1 MRRLLTALA
10 TALALFSAAGN
21 SRAGDGA
28 ESALRNNSSAPA
40 AELLYLDQPHWR
52 EADRERKVALAIDFM
67 RIFCGNPAMPPSN
80 LVTCLDEAGDSGSIF
95 ESALSCVATDPARP
109 RP

>member
-1 MRRLLTALA
+1 MRRPLTALA
-10 TALALFSAAGN
+10 TALVLFSAVENA
-21 SRAGDGA
+21 RADDGA
-28 ESALRNNSSAPA
+28 ASAPA

-67 RIFCGNPAMPPSN
+67 RIFCGNPTMPPSN
-80 LVTCLDEAGDSGSIF
+80 LVNCLDEAGDSGSIF
-95 ESALSCVATDPARP
+95 EHALSCAAADPARP

>member
-1 MRRLLTALA
+1 MRRPLTALA
-10 TALALFSAAGN
+10 TALALFAVAEN
-21 SRAGDGA
+21 TRADDGA
-28 ESALRNNSSAPA
+28 ETALPNTSSAPA

-52 EADRERKVALAIDFM
+52 ETDRERKVALAIDFM

-95 ESALSCVATDPARP
+95 ERALSCVATDPARP
-109 RP
+109 GP